1 MERQSTNEGG
11 DGEDERQEDEN
22 TVSPKSGT
30 EKWHFVHSK
39 ENIGGKEPHAGRRW
53 ELSWTQG
60 TVKLDVPGLQPGGDG
75 GPGAPG
81 KV

>member
-22 TVSPKSGT
+22 NVSPKSEIERIR

-53 ELSWTQG
+53 ELSWIQD
-60 TVKLDVPGLQPGGDG
+60 L
-75 GPGAPG
+75 
-81 KV
+81 